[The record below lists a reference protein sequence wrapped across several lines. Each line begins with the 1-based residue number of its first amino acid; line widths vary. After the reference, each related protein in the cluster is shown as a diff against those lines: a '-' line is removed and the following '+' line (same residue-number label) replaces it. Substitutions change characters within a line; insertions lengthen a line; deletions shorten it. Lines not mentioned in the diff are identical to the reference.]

1 MLDTRFYF
9 SSLFLFLSTERRSDA
24 GIISLATIKSV
35 PLMPSKR
42 RARNERREKR
52 SIELNSWR
60 GRGKKERREYF
71 K

>member
-42 RARNERREKR
+42 RATWKTLDRTQLVEGE
-52 SIELNSWR
+52 
-60 GRGKKERREYF
+60 GKKGKERIF
-71 K
+71 